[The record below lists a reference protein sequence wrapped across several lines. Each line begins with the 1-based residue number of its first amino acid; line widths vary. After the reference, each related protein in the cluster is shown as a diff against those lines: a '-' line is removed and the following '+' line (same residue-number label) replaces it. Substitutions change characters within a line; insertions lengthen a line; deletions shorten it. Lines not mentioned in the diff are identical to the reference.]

1 MRKRCHTLRMAS
13 ACESHFTL
21 PSFSVIDP
29 KSRKSCVITIL
40 ETDDDPVVLEKVLDP
55 VYGDR
60 SKVAETG
67 EVKLWEGP
75 AGEKVWLRARPPPAL
90 LPPPACDAV
99 VEAAFEGTK
108 TDCDAGVIALDL
120 GDERSAVLCACCD
133 PVCRGGK
140 LEMDG
145 DASDEGFRK

>member
-1 MRKRCHTLRMAS
+1 MKKRPPTLRIAS

-40 ETDDDPVVLEKVLDP
+40 DTDEDPVPLGKALDP

-67 EVKLWEGP
+67 EVRLWEGP
-75 AGEKVWLRARPPPAL
+75 AGEKVWLRARLPLAL
-90 LPPPACDAV
+90 VPPPACDAV
-99 VEAAFEGTK
+99 VEAALGATK
-108 TDCDAGVIALDL
+108 TDCDAGVMALDL
-120 GDERSAVLCACCD
+120 GDARGAVLCACCD
-133 PVCRGGK
+133 PLCRGGK

-145 DASDEGFRK
+145 DASDEVFRK